1 MHVALVIDP
10 ERLLTDR
17 AAFAR
22 LAVAFAA
29 EGIRVTRIMPPAA
42 SGHEVERL
50 LPVLAHDWD
59 GSPLFRRA
67 RLGGLVSALE
77 GDSPDVFV
85 SMGARAFEAAAELA
99 EDLESALIG
108 TFATED
114 ELAAAPLRRWS
125 RQLDLVCTS
134 TGPLAVRAGRT
145 VPPELVS
152 VIPVGVRAPGPGAIV
167 PPSPQ
172 SVAIVGQ
179 ARDDGAYRAI
189 FTALADV
196 APALPELQVAI
207 EFPPGHDP
215 GLWRLAR
222 EMEISQFLNGVSSL
236 ESVRPLALACGVFA
250 VADALHGTRPIVL
263 EAMGAGR
270 VVLAAEDPFADYLID
285 GVTAVMPEARDAA
298 SWTRALTHAL
308 LDPSAAA
315 VGAEA
320 AARTA
325 SRFGSAHCAE
335 QLIDACV
342 RAVRGPVIPFAA
354 PGTRNT
360 P

>member
-29 EGIRVTRIMPPAA
+29 DGIRVTRIMPPAA
-42 SGHEVERL
+42 SGHGLERL
-50 LPVLAHDWD
+50 VPVLTHDWD

-67 RLGGLVSALE
+67 RLGALVSALE
-77 GDSPDVFV
+77 GDRPDVFV
-85 SMGARAFEAAAELA
+85 SLGARAFDAAAELA

-114 ELAAAPLRRWS
+114 ELNAAPVRRRT
-125 RQLDLVCTS
+125 RQLDLLCTS
-134 TGPLAVRAGRT
+134 TGPLAVRAGRM
-145 VPPELVS
+145 VPPELVA
-152 VIPVGVRAPGPGAIV
+152 VLPVGVRAPGVGAIV
-167 PPSPQ
+167 PASPQ
-172 SVAIVGQ
+172 SVAIAGS

-222 EMEISQFLNGVSSL
+222 EMEISRFLNGVASL
-236 ESVRPLALACGVFA
+236 ESVRPLALECGVFV
-250 VADALHGTRPIVL
+250 VADAMHGTRPIVL

-270 VVLAAEDPFADYLID
+270 TVLAADDPFADYLID
-285 GVTAVMPEARDAA
+285 GVTSIAPEARDAD
-298 SWTRALTHAL
+298 SWTQALTRAL
-308 LDPSAAA
+308 LDPATAAI
-315 VGAEA
+315 GTEA

-325 SRFGSAHCAE
+325 ARFGSARCAE
-335 QLIDACV
+335 QLIEACH
-342 RAVRGPVIPFAA
+342 RAVRGPVIPFPASTA
-354 PGTRNT
+354 
-360 P
+360 

>member
-22 LAVAFAA
+22 LTVAFAA

-50 LPVLAHDWD
+50 LPVIEHDWD

-67 RLGGLVSALE
+67 RLGSLVSALE
-77 GDSPDVFV
+77 GDRPDVFV
-85 SMGARAFEAAAELA
+85 SLGARAFDAAAELA

-108 TFATED
+108 TFSTES
-114 ELAAAPLRRWS
+114 ELAAAPLRRWT
-125 RQLDLVCTS
+125 RHLDLVCTS
-134 TGPLAVRAGRT
+134 TGPLAVRAGRI

-152 VIPVGVRAPGPGAIV
+152 VIPVGVRAPGAGAIV

-172 SVAIVGQ
+172 SVAIVGR

-222 EMEISQFLNGVSSL
+222 EMEISRFLNGVTAM
-236 ESVRPLALACGVFA
+236 ESVRPLALSCGVFL
-250 VADALHGTRPIVL
+250 VADVLHGARPIVL

-270 VVLAAEDPFADYLID
+270 LVLAADDPFADYLID
-285 GVTAVMPEARDAA
+285 GVTALVPEARDAA
-298 SWTRALTHAL
+298 SWTQALTRAL
-308 LDPSAAA
+308 LDPATA
-315 VGAEA
+315 GIGTEA

-325 SRFGSAHCAE
+325 ARFGSARCAE

-342 RAVRGPVIPFAA
+342 RAVRGPVLPFAA
-354 PGTRNT
+354 PGT
-360 P
+360 